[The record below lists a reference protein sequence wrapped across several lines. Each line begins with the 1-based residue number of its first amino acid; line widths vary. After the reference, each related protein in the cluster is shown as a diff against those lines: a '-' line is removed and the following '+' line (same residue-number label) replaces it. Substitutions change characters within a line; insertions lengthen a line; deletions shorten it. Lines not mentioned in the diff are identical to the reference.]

1 MSKHFVYY
9 LGISLVKFRVVI
21 KLETIKES
29 SFLSKPKCRRLEIGA
44 FGATLYWGD
53 KIYSEKNYKIEYS

>member
-9 LGISLVKFRVVI
+9 LGISLVKFRVI
-21 KLETIKES
+21 IQLETIKEIS
-29 SFLSKPKCRRLEIGA
+29 LLSKPKCRRLEIGA

-53 KIYSEKNYKIEYS
+53 KIYSEKNYKIEHS

>member
-9 LGISLVKFRVVI
+9 LGISLVNFRVVI

-29 SFLSKPKCRRLEIGA
+29 SFLSQVKYRRLEIVA
-44 FGATLYWGD
+44 FGAKLYWSD
-53 KIYSEKNYKIEYS
+53 KIYNEKNYEI